1 MLKNSIEKFLAITL
15 KKVFRNKKL
24 SLHEPLFTGKEWKL
38 IKSVIQQRNVSA
50 LGEEKKKFLKILKYI
65 TKSKYIIL
73 VSSGTAALYV
83 SLKML
88 GIKKNDEVLIPNLN
102 YIASTNA
109 IISLGAIPHLIDT
122 EKNTYGPDAK
132 KLNIYLEK
140 NTKIVNGKC
149 VNLKTRNRIIG
160 IVPTYIF
167 GNAYDIDSIKKI
179 CKKFSLSL
187 IEDSA
192 EALGTY
198 YKKKHAG
205 TFGSAG
211 ILSFNGNKII
221 TTGGGGAILLKKKKD
236 YKLAKKFI
244 DNAKKLSAT
253 EFNYYFPSFNFEMPN
268 INATLGYSQIKNL
281 KKILEYKK
289 NISLKL
295 NKFFLKQEFF
305 KFNIPES
312 KNVIWNNWLQS
323 IYLND
328 NMVKYR
334 KKIFQY
340 ASRRN
345 IYLRPAWKLLSNLD
359 QKYFKFIKMNN
370 LENSKKHFER
380 IICIPSCSQTTFKA
394 YINK

>member
-1 MLKNSIEKFLAITL
+1 
-15 KKVFRNKKL
+15 
-24 SLHEPLFTGKEWKL
+24 
-38 IKSVIQQRNVSA
+38 
-50 LGEEKKKFLKILKYI
+50 
-65 TKSKYIIL
+65 
-73 VSSGTAALYV
+73 
-83 SLKML
+83 
-88 GIKKNDEVLIPNLN
+88 
-102 YIASTNA
+102 
-109 IISLGAIPHLIDT
+109 
-122 EKNTYGPDAK
+122 
-132 KLNIYLEK
+132 
-140 NTKIVNGKC
+140 
-149 VNLKTRNRIIG
+149 
-160 IVPTYIF
+160 
-167 GNAYDIDSIKKI
+167 
-179 CKKFSLSL
+179 
-187 IEDSA
+187 
-192 EALGTY
+192 
-198 YKKKHAG
+198 
-205 TFGSAG
+205 
-211 ILSFNGNKII
+211 
-221 TTGGGGAILLKKKKD
+221 
-236 YKLAKKFI
+236 
-244 DNAKKLSAT
+244 
-253 EFNYYFPSFNFEMPN
+253 MPN

-345 IYLRPAWKLLSNLD
+345 IHLRPAWKLLSNLD

>member
-1 MLKNSIEKFLAITL
+1 M
-15 KKVFRNKKL
+15 
-24 SLHEPLFTGKEWKL
+24 
-38 IKSVIQQRNVSA
+38 
-50 LGEEKKKFLKILKYI
+50 
-65 TKSKYIIL
+65 

-109 IISLGAIPHLIDT
+109 IISLGAVPHLIDT

-179 CKKFSLSL
+179 CKKFSLNL

-221 TTGGGGAILLKKKKD
+221 TTGGGGAILLKKKR
-236 YKLAKKFI
+236 L
-244 DNAKKLSAT
+244 
-253 EFNYYFPSFNFEMPN
+253 
-268 INATLGYSQIKNL
+268 
-281 KKILEYKK
+281 
-289 NISLKL
+289 
-295 NKFFLKQEFF
+295 
-305 KFNIPES
+305 
-312 KNVIWNNWLQS
+312 
-323 IYLND
+323 
-328 NMVKYR
+328 
-334 KKIFQY
+334 
-340 ASRRN
+340 
-345 IYLRPAWKLLSNLD
+345 
-359 QKYFKFIKMNN
+359 
-370 LENSKKHFER
+370 
-380 IICIPSCSQTTFKA
+380 
-394 YINK
+394 